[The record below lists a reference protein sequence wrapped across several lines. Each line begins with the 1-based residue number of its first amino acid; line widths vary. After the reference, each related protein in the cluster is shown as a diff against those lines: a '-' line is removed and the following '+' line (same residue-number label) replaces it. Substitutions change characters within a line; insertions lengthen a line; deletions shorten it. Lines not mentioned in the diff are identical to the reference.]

1 MGSVLFT
8 IQYFSMEPKA
18 LCFRVVR
25 LSVCACVCNCLCA
38 RAETFFDR
46 LAVDLVVL
54 LSCTFMHFNEKIY
67 MILEIVSMVVVIT
80 IMCCPDNERRSLMVD
95 FDNIDEGRWAGR
107 ERWRKKGDNSV
118 PLERTC

>member
-1 MGSVLFT
+1 MHSGRRALVGSVLFT

-25 LSVCACVCNCLCA
+25 LSVCACVCTCLRA

-54 LSCTFMHFNEKIY
+54 LSCTFMHFNEKNIY
-67 MILEIVSMVVVIT
+67 DI
-80 IMCCPDNERRSLMVD
+80 
-95 FDNIDEGRWAGR
+95 
-107 ERWRKKGDNSV
+107 GDCEHGGGNYNYV
-118 PLERTC
+118 LPG